1 MKKRIIAIF
10 LSVLMIVGFM
20 PTSQAVGFT
29 YDNQVEVMYVGD
41 IETGESYYKKQDT
54 RVLPVA
60 SMSKL
65 MTYLVAMDAVKA
77 GKISLND
84 IVEIN
89 EEAASYNIPGYSRFD
104 LVKGEK
110 VSLENLLKGVLVV
123 SGNDAST
130 AVAIHVAG
138 SVPEFV
144 KLMNS
149 KAKELGLSNS
159 NFVNPTGLTIT
170 KGPKPQMN
178 TMSAQDL
185 FTLGRHIVKTYP
197 EVEEYG
203 KMDKLNIPERKFS
216 KPSTL
221 PLRNEMKGLM
231 GLKTGYTEEAG
242 YCFTGL
248 FDLSKEE
255 NGFDVKIITV
265 VMGADNEEMRA
276 KTTQEL
282 VQYVTNNFVLSKQ
295 LNPDVPVVDITDEST
310 EQVNI
315 PLYPERSFEKILPL
329 NTEIEMEYEVL
340 EGKSA
345 PYEDGEVMG
354 KLVLKLD
361 GKEIDNMNLISKGFI
376 PKEGFFTNIFRSI
389 QEFFDNILLLI

>member
-221 PLRNEMKGLM
+221 PLRNEM
-231 GLKTGYTEEAG
+231 
-242 YCFTGL
+242 
-248 FDLSKEE
+248 
-255 NGFDVKIITV
+255 
-265 VMGADNEEMRA
+265 
-276 KTTQEL
+276 
-282 VQYVTNNFVLSKQ
+282 
-295 LNPDVPVVDITDEST
+295 
-310 EQVNI
+310 
-315 PLYPERSFEKILPL
+315 
-329 NTEIEMEYEVL
+329 
-340 EGKSA
+340 
-345 PYEDGEVMG
+345 
-354 KLVLKLD
+354 
-361 GKEIDNMNLISKGFI
+361 
-376 PKEGFFTNIFRSI
+376 
-389 QEFFDNILLLI
+389 

>member
-89 EEAASYNIPGYSRFD
+89 EEAASYNISGYSRFD

-255 NGFDVKIITV
+255 NGFDAKIITV

>member
-1 MKKRIIAIF
+1 MNKKIISFF
-10 LSVLMIVGFM
+10 LSILIIIGYI
-20 PTSQAVGFT
+20 PTSEAVGFT

-41 IETGESYYKKQDT
+41 VETGESYYKKQDM

-65 MTYLVAMDAVKA
+65 MTYLVAMDAVES
-77 GKISLND
+77 GKVKMSD

-138 SVPEFV
+138 SVEEFV
-144 KLMNS
+144 KLMNK
-149 KAKELGLSNS
+149 KAKELGLANS

-170 KGPKPQMN
+170 QDDKPKMN
-178 TMSAQDL
+178 TMTARDL
-185 FTLGRHIVKTYP
+185 FNLSRHIVKNYP
-197 EVEEYG
+197 EIEEYG
-203 KMDKLNIPERKFS
+203 KIDKLNIPERNFTKD
-216 KPSTL
+216 STL
-221 PLRNEMKGLM
+221 PLRKEMKGLL

-242 YCFTGL
+242 YCFIGL
-248 FDLSKEE
+248 FDLSNEE
-255 NGFDVKIITV
+255 NGFDSKVITV
-265 VMGADNEEMRA
+265 VMGADHEEMRA

-282 VQYVTNNFVLSKQ
+282 VQFVTSNYVLSKH
-295 LNPDVPVVDITDEST
+295 LSPDVPVVDITDETT
-310 EQVNI
+310 EQVTI
-315 PLYPERSFEKILPL
+315 PLYPERSFEKILPV
-329 NTEIEMEYEVL
+329 NTEVEMEYEVL
-340 EGKSA
+340 EDKSA

-354 KLVLKLD
+354 KLILKLD
-361 GKEIDNMNLISKGFI
+361 GQEIESMNLISKGYI
-376 PKEGFFTNIFRSI
+376 PKESFFSNLFRSI